1 MKRQKLKEIM
11 EAYKPKL
18 LPLDV
23 LMMSMSINQQKA
35 KALAQGYMMNKNIVF
50 EKYRTKVIKE
60 ELEELEWQCYMESV
74 GFNWE
79 IYDDWDFDW
88 SMYD

>member
-18 LPLDV
+18 LPLDI
-23 LMMSMSINQQKA
+23 LMMSMSINQRKA
-35 KALAQGYMMNKNIVF
+35 KALAQSFMTISNVF
-50 EKYRTKVIKE
+50 EKYRTEAIRM

>member
-18 LPLDV
+18 LPLDI
-23 LMMSMSINQQKA
+23 LMMSMSMNQQKA
-35 KALAQGYMMNKNIVF
+35 KALAQSFMIASNVF